1 MGEANF
7 YYFTYLKQLRKW
19 KLKSFKQPIELNMT
33 SAAQVGELFL
43 AAGTAFSRLG
53 DMTMKLH
60 NPDYKIPNK
69 EAVGKNGKK
78 TSTTSNKRSAF
89 APVISNPPSRM
100 RPGVEG
106 SVKSLVLSTTSPR
119 GPSLAS
125 PPPTTTYPDDVDVPL
140 KVEVLSND
148 CPVPSKIVKLS
159 SSTHSPKSDFF
170 HRKTADQRRARTVDE
185 TASKTGCAE
194 QATTVG
200 NDDDNDSADGRSTSS
215 PHVDASFTVKE
226 IG

>member
-1 MGEANF
+1 M
-7 YYFTYLKQLRKW
+7 
-19 KLKSFKQPIELNMT
+19 
-33 SAAQVGELFL
+33 
-43 AAGTAFSRLG
+43 
-53 DMTMKLH
+53 
-60 NPDYKIPNK
+60 
-69 EAVGKNGKK
+69 
-78 TSTTSNKRSAF
+78 
-89 APVISNPPSRM
+89 
-100 RPGVEG
+100 EG

-140 KVEVLSND
+140 KVEVPSND

-159 SSTHSPKSDFF
+159 SLSHSPKSDSF
-170 HRKTADQRRARTVDE
+170 HRKTADQRRARTIDE

-194 QATTVG
+194 DATTVG
-200 NDDDNDSADGRSTSS
+200 NDDGNDSADGPSTS

>member
-78 TSTTSNKRSAF
+78 TSTTSNKRSAL
-89 APVISNPPSRM
+89 APVISNPPSIM

-119 GPSLAS
+119 GPP

-140 KVEVLSND
+140 KVEVPSND

-159 SSTHSPKSDFF
+159 SSSHSPKSDSF
-170 HRKTADQRRARTVDE
+170 HRKTADQRRARTIDE
-185 TASKTGCAE
+185 TAAKTGCAE
-194 QATTVG
+194 EATTVG
-200 NDDDNDSADGRSTSS
+200 NDDGNDSADRLSTSS